1 MAYATHITHSDQVSD
16 VTGFSIFLFYLRAS
30 AAQRRAYSRTLR
42 ELQAS
47 SNRDLADLG
56 FHYSE
61 IPRIAREAA
70 YGA

>member
-1 MAYATHITHSDQVSD
+1 MAYSTHITHSDQVSD
-16 VTGFSIFLFYLRAS
+16 VTGFSVLVWHLRAS
-30 AAQRRAYSRTLR
+30 AAQRRAYNRTLR
-42 ELQAS
+42 ELQAL